1 MTDRHILYKLQ
12 PAQAGDFV
20 ADAADIEV
28 EGTLNTCLLDNA
40 NEVEEALKRI
50 DNTGLGAQSRTW
62 SGTFFNSSYGE
73 SGNQDTWYGGR
84 QSVMLETLSTQSGNA
99 QYIFEV
105 PNLSELGSMFD
116 DLASRNLAEIYTL
129 TLTHRAG
136 SSSSIV
142 RNSLTVRTSF
152 GTNAIG
158 FQQTTIAQG
167 QSVTY
172 RIERIGGNI
181 QSWERLTVQQAVQ
194 PVATFGEVVL
204 QNLGWNN
211 TNESFLP
218 PSASVQ
224 KGYAFPVINSNP
236 NDGTLRQGLLDAGVS
251 DRVIYD
257 GDYVVWTADAF
268 TAWTNGGDWFVLSRN
283 DLQRMSRE
291 QTNFLSQVTESD
303 ERVDVGLVSQMTNDA
318 LVWLSE
324 NPLTEAPFLVPG
336 GPGDTNPRA
345 GDSYPYIGGRTDRN
359 LMNQFQFGQNRFGNF
374 MTLGITPS
382 FITAHPAS
390 DIRVRM
396 YGDGRT
402 LLAEY
407 NLEDDFTFVNDAT
420 FTNGTVRH
428 YQRSTSINYP
438 FLATIEIWLTRV
450 AEHFILNTE
459 TVDATPNVANI
470 TEDRLSADV
479 REKLNRTLAP
489 QGTDFSSIE
498 ERLSP
503 YATVSNNAPDHD
515 ALYLS
520 ATAATA
526 FPSDISTFS
535 AVTASNPRF
544 PTTDVVL
551 FIATPEPGSFALVNV
566 TQDVVTPLDQGQAT
580 VDVIESI
587 SVSGTTYFV
596 YRVTGIVSGDV
607 VEVDRV
613 TTHQVVA
620 WPADID
626 TLQEDVARID
636 AELDHAVLDLPA
648 KVVDVLANEVAVTE
662 ESTPTVNVTDYNRQL
677 AGPSNTTQTVF
688 YEANPNTPSGGVK
701 ASKPINET
709 TGDRARRK
717 LLYIPEG
724 TTFVNQ
730 TYLSAFDGGQ
740 GPDIITYANGV
751 FSVRVRTP
759 GTPAGTS
766 TETIYPAPSNRV
778 SGPGI
783 WINIP
788 ALTFLNGVPVTEADE
803 VFFTRNIPR
812 SAVTLN
818 IQYRGHANGN
828 VFGASSTTLA
838 NVGGD
843 QDAFAN
849 FTLND
854 GSEQA
859 NVEVRYTASTR
870 QIRVSV
876 TERVN
881 TGLPTINDVEVILS
895 YDEVRTVPAT
905 SGVTRDVFL
914 ENEHS
919 GAQVFAIK
927 PSATG
932 NLIVVGDRTEIDT
945 GRQYTTFFGATESGH
960 LIVPVTTAAFLDYE
974 DFEPIAS
981 TVTDLENHAGLPQF
995 GLFSTSY
1002 TRETVVD
1009 WGTTFRPAGLNV
1021 GNLPTSA
1028 TGLVSGDLWNNGGVL
1043 TIVP

>member
-28 EGTLNTCLLDNA
+28 AGANSTGLLANA
-40 NEVEEALKRI
+40 TDVEEALKRL
-50 DNTGLGAQSRTW
+50 DNTGLGAQARTW

-84 QSVMLETLSTQSGNA
+84 QSVTLETLSTQTGNA
-99 QYIFEV
+99 QYVFEV
-105 PNLSELGSMFD
+105 PDLSELGAMFD
-116 DLASRNLAEIYTL
+116 DLVSRNLPEIYSL
-129 TLTHRAG
+129 TLVHRAG
-136 SSSSIV
+136 SSSSVV
-142 RNSLTVRTSF
+142 RNSLTARTSF

-158 FQQTTIAQG
+158 FEQATIARG

-172 RIERIGGNI
+172 RIERIGGGI
-181 QSWERLTVQQAVQ
+181 QSWERVGVQQAVD

-211 TNESFLP
+211 ADESFLP

-224 KGYAFPVINSNP
+224 KGYAFPVIGSNP
-236 NDGTLRQGLLDAGVS
+236 NDGTLRQGLLDSGVS

-257 GDYVVWTADAF
+257 GDYVIWTADAF
-268 TAWTNGGDWFVLSRN
+268 SSWATGTDWFVIGRN

-291 QTNFLSQVTESD
+291 QSNFLAQTSESD
-303 ERVDVGLVSQMTNDA
+303 ERVDVAPVSQLTGDA

-324 NPLTEAPFLVPG
+324 NPLAEAPFLTPSA
-336 GPGDTNPRA
+336 DTGNPRT
-345 GDSYPYIGGRTDRN
+345 GDDYAYIGGREDRN
-359 LMNQFQFGQNRFGNF
+359 FMNQFTFGQNRFNSF
-374 MTLGITPS
+374 MTVGITPS
-382 FITAHPAS
+382 FITGHPAS
-390 DIRVRM
+390 DIRVRI
-396 YGDGRT
+396 YDTDRN
-402 LLAEY
+402 LLSDF
-407 NLEDDFTFVNDAT
+407 NLEDDFTFVDDAT

-428 YQRSTSINYP
+428 YQRSTSVNYP
-438 FLATIEIWLTRV
+438 FLATIEIWLTRID
-450 AEHFILNTE
+450 EHYSLNTQ
-459 TVDATPNVANI
+459 TVNVTPNVTNI

-479 REKLNRTLAP
+479 QEKLNRTLAP

-503 YATVSNNAPDHD
+503 YATVSNNSPDHD

-544 PTTDVVL
+544 PATDVVL
-551 FIATPEPGSFALVNV
+551 FVATPEPGSFALVNV
-566 TQDVVTPLDQGQAT
+566 TQDAVTPLDQGQAT

-626 TLQEDVARID
+626 TLQEDIARID
-636 AELDHAVLDLPA
+636 AKLEHAVLDLPA

-662 ESTPTVNVTDYNRQL
+662 ESTPTINVTDYNRQL
-677 AGPSNTTQTVF
+677 AGPANTTQTVF
-688 YEANPNTPSGGVK
+688 YETNPNTPSGGVK
-701 ASKPINET
+701 TSKPINET

-724 TTFVNQ
+724 TTFANQ

-751 FSVRVRTP
+751 FNVRVRTP

-766 TETIYPAPSNRV
+766 TETIYPAPTTRV

-803 VFFTRNIPR
+803 VFFTRSIPR

-843 QDAFAN
+843 QDVLTSFI
-849 FTLND
+849 LDD
-854 GSEQA
+854 GGEQA
-859 NVEVRYTASTR
+859 TVEVRYIASTR

-945 GRQYTTFFGATESGH
+945 GRLYTTFFGATETGH
-960 LIVPVTTAAFLDYE
+960 LIVPVTTATFLDYE

-1009 WGTTFRPAGLNV
+1009 WGTTFRPVGFNV
-1021 GNLPTSA
+1021 GNLPTA
-1028 TGLVSGDLWNNGGVL
+1028 AAGLASGDLWNNGGVL